1 MGRFTGWNSA
11 AVVKLEI
18 SRNSG
23 SKPEFAI
30 SKKGKRDDLGIYVRS
45 TWEANYARY
54 LNWLVKLKEILSW
67 KYENKTFEFPVKK
80 GTRFY
85 TPDFE
90 VLTKNNQIE
99 YHEVKGYMT
108 QKGQT
113 ALNRMSKYYPQ
124 IKIIMVQKKEYEA
137 IAKIKNLIDGW
148 ERG

>member
-1 MGRFTGWNSA
+1 MGRFTGWDSA
-11 AVVKLEI
+11 AVAKLEI
-18 SRNSG
+18 SRNG
-23 SKPEFAI
+23 IGKPGFAI

-90 VLTKNNQIE
+90 VLTKNNVIE

-113 ALNRMSKYYPQ
+113 ALNRMRKYYPQ